1 MEVFECDDVIHHLL
15 VLGLRMTLGYSIA
28 FRSLVYTFP
37 YGRAKTIQIR
47 YAWTRVSFF
56 DNTAKKSQFSKLWN
70 TCGQG
75 LRKLASCRL
84 CKLLNVNPRGFYA
97 SELPHN

>member
-28 FRSLVYTFP
+28 FRSFVYTFP

-47 YAWTRVSFF
+47 YVWTRVSFLTTQQKNLSF
-56 DNTAKKSQFSKLWN
+56 PNYGIRVDRA
-70 TCGQG
+70 
-75 LRKLASCRL
+75 
-84 CKLLNVNPRGFYA
+84 
-97 SELPHN
+97 